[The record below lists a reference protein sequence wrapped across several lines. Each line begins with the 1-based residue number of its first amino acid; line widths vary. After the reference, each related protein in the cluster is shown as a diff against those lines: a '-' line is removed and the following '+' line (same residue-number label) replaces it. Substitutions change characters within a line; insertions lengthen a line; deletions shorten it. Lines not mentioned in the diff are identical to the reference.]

1 MTWHTFPTAP
11 FPVCSSVIF
20 PEGAGEPSAA
30 GGGEDD
36 GGGFEGVAVE

>member
-1 MTWHTFPTAP
+1 
-11 FPVCSSVIF
+11 VIF

-30 GGGEDD
+30 GDGGDDGD